1 MSVRLAPKN
10 YEGGIQAGDAASFR
24 SGAAIHAGI
33 HMTDYEE
40 SITFCELYKALLK
53 SRRNVM
59 WKDSV
64 AGYSANGLKNTYKL
78 RQALLSGKYKID
90 SYQVF
95 EIHEPKDRVIMATRI
110 KDRQFQR
117 SLCDNILYPQ
127 MSRSFIRDNC
137 AFQRGKGVDDVLDR
151 MDAHLHRYYR
161 KYGPDGW
168 VLQCDIKQYFS
179 STRHDVAIMAI
190 KKRVSN
196 PEAIR
201 KAEEIIRSFG
211 EDGVG
216 IGLGSQVSQLTELAV
231 LDDLDH
237 HIKERLRIK
246 YYLRY
251 MDDFVLI
258 HQDRLHLERCLHDI
272 RGMLI
277 ALGLQLNRKT
287 QIYPLRQGVKF
298 LKWRFILTDSGK
310 VIRKKSPKSI
320 SDERRK
326 LRKLKTLLD
335 RGKIELHDI
344 HTHYNSWRANA
355 QKGNTRGLLIQ
366 MDQYYKTV
374 IGEDWKNGKCS
385 C

>member
-24 SGAAIHAGI
+24 SGAAIHAGT

-40 SITFCELYKALLK
+40 SITFRELYKGLIK

-90 SYQVF
+90 TYQVF

-127 MSRSFIRDNC
+127 MSRSFIRM
-137 AFQRGKGVDDVLDR
+137 DV
-151 MDAHLHRYYR
+151 HLHRYYR
-161 KYGPDGW
+161 KHGPDGW

-179 STRHDVAIMAI
+179 STRHNVAIMAI

-201 KAEEIIRSFG
+201 RAEEIIRSFG

-237 HIKERLRIK
+237 YIKERLMIK

-272 RGMLI
+272 RGILI

-287 QIYPLRQGVKF
+287 QIYPLRHGVKF